1 MLAVFYGKR
10 ENTMIPEDI
19 QQIILKYNKEICNEI
34 SSINL
39 AIERIKD
46 SFKVI
51 NDVISSDLF
60 SYMRS
65 NEVFDKEKENQLLQD
80 AQRIRE
86 FMTSINGINEKHIEK
101 DLKITK
107 KVYKKLSIQNI
118 IVLKTIKQC
127 SHDNHQIEDVIAKIP
142 VLYDTCKVHFLDV
155 ELSYCKTCDQYY
167 MLKSDFDKI
176 TGIILC
182 QVIDQTSVGN
192 VNQNDDFSKLQSQ
205 SILFKCGYTV
215 SSQRNLPVEAR
226 RIILCSVIES
236 HLMTKAEIKDHL
248 NILIERGRK
257 IPSWKEA
264 TKRWEYDKKFID
276 EYDWRNVPQVVYDKI
291 VLKYSK

>member
-1 MLAVFYGKR
+1 
-10 ENTMIPEDI
+10 MIPEDI
-19 QQIILKYNKEICNEI
+19 EKIVLQYDREVCNEI

-60 SYMRS
+60 SYMKS
-65 NEVFDKEKENQLLQD
+65 DEIFDKEKENQLLKD

-86 FMTSINGINEKHIEK
+86 FISSLKGINEKQIK
-101 DLKITK
+101 DDSKIIRRIHK
-107 KVYKKLSIQNI
+107 RLSIQDVV
-118 IVLKTIKQC
+118 VLKTIKQC
-127 SHDNHQIEDVIAKIP
+127 SHDNHQIEDVMAKIP
-142 VLYDTCKVHFLDV
+142 VLYDNGDVHLLDIQ
-155 ELSYCKTCDQYY
+155 LAYCKTCNQYY

-182 QVIDQTSVGN
+182 QVLDQTSIGN
-192 VNQNDDFSKLQSQ
+192 ITQDNDFNALQKQ

-215 SSQRNLPVEAR
+215 SSQKNLPAEAR

-236 HLMTKAEIKDHL
+236 HLMTKSEIKDHL
-248 NILIERGRK
+248 NILIERGKK
-257 IPSWKEA
+257 IPSWKSA
-264 TKRWEYDKKFID
+264 TTKWEFDKKFID
-276 EYDWRNVPQVVYDKI
+276 GYSQENIPQVVYDKI
-291 VLKYSK
+291 VLKFSNYNK

>member
-1 MLAVFYGKR
+1 
-10 ENTMIPEDI
+10 MIPEDV
-19 QQIILKYNKEICNEI
+19 QQILSRYDREVCNEI

-107 KVYKKLSIQNI
+107 ILYKKLYIQSV

-127 SHDNHQIEDVIAKIP
+127 SHDNHQIEDVMAKIP
-142 VLYDTCKVHFLDV
+142 VLYDTGEVYLIDV
-155 ELSYCKTCDQYY
+155 QLAYCKTCKQYY

-182 QVIDQTSVGN
+182 QVIDQTSISN
-192 VNQNDDFSKLQSQ
+192 VTQNDDFSKLQSQ

-236 HLMTKAEIKDHL
+236 HLMTKVEIKDHL
-248 NILIERGRK
+248 NMLIERGRK
-257 IPSWKEA
+257 IPSWKNA
-264 TKRWEYDKKFID
+264 TTKWEFDKKFID
-276 EYDWRNVPQVVYDKI
+276 EYDQKNVPHVVYDKI
-291 VLKYSK
+291 VLKYAK

>member
-1 MLAVFYGKR
+1 
-10 ENTMIPEDI
+10 MIPEDI
-19 QQIILKYNKEICNEI
+19 EKIVLQYDREVCNEI

-60 SYMRS
+60 SYMKS
-65 NEVFDKEKENQLLQD
+65 DEIFDKEKENQLLKD

-86 FMTSINGINEKHIEK
+86 FMSSIKGINEKKIK
-101 DLKITK
+101 DDSKIIRRIHK
-107 KVYKKLSIQNI
+107 RLSIQDVV
-118 IVLKTIKQC
+118 VLKTIKQC
-127 SHDNHQIEDVIAKIP
+127 SHDNHQIEDVMAKIP
-142 VLYDTCKVHFLDV
+142 VLYDNGDVHLLDIQ
-155 ELSYCKTCDQYY
+155 LAYCKTCNQYY

-182 QVIDQTSVGN
+182 QVLDQTSIGN
-192 VNQNDDFSKLQSQ
+192 ITQDNDFNALQKQ

-215 SSQRNLPVEAR
+215 SSQKNFPAEAR

-236 HLMTKAEIKDHL
+236 HLMTKSEVKDHL
-248 NILIERGRK
+248 NILIERGKK
-257 IPSWKEA
+257 IPSWKNA
-264 TKRWEYDKKFID
+264 TTKWEFDKKFID
-276 EYDWRNVPQVVYDKI
+276 GYSQENIPQVVYDKI
-291 VLKYSK
+291 VLKFSNYNK